1 MRRYEQVSGIFF
13 VLVAVV
19 QLARLVMRWPVQV
32 ASVSVPLWASALAVL
47 ITGSPAAWAFRAPS
61 TPSSTN
67 VRHAG

>member
-1 MRRYEQVSGIFF
+1 MRRHEQLSGIFS

-32 ASVSVPLWASALAVL
+32 ASVSVPLWASALVL
-47 ITGSPAAWAFRAPS
+47 ITGSLAPWVFRAAS
-61 TPSSTN
+61 TPSSRN